1 MSPTATVTDAMRWKL
16 ELTGTSPG
24 PCRELEAAVDEVGWT
39 RLQTRTEH
47 GLGVT
52 RVYIVTDRG
61 ESAEHIATELE
72 PHMTTRLPVIARLEP
87 TTWQAVG
94 ARLRATADGRHQYA
108 RSRAVLPPRG

>member
-16 ELTGTSPG
+16 ELTGTAPG

-47 GLGVT
+47 GVGVT
-52 RVYIVTDRG
+52 RVYIATDKG

-72 PHMTTRLPVIARLEP
+72 PHMTTRLPTIARLEP
-87 TTWQAVG
+87 TTWAAVK
-94 ARLRATADGRHQYA
+94 ARLRATAEGRRQLAQH
-108 RSRAVLPPRG
+108 RAVLPPRG